1 MKKLTPAL
9 SGMVFIAMLSGCA
22 TLTSVPP
29 DLLYTNVRSPRAYR
43 SSTPADVKATKSD
56 PIVTG
61 RSCNRSLFYLVS
73 WGDNGYAAAVKNA
86 LKDDANAILYDVRV
100 DSRVR
105 SVVLGLY
112 TDNCTFLNAKIGQP
126 E

>member
-1 MKKLTPAL
+1 MKNLTSAL
-9 SGMVFIAMLSGCA
+9 SGIVFITMLNGCA
-22 TLTSVPP
+22 TLTSVPLG
-29 DLLYTNVRSPRAYR
+29 LLYTNVRTPRAYR
-43 SSTPADVKATKSD
+43 SSTPADVKATKND

-61 RSCNRSLFYLVS
+61 RSCSRSLFYLVS
-73 WGDNGYAAAVKNA
+73 WGDNGYAAAVKHA
-86 LKDDANAILYDVRV
+86 LKEDVNAILYDVRV

-126 E
+126 Q